1 MSGPFRE
8 PLPRLQGVQER
19 CSPELPRME
28 NPLASHPSTQLISG
42 PAPRRS
48 QDLPA
53 QLSLEQGWPRGMQP
67 SQLQGARRWE
77 GLLLGSELCCH
88 RFETLHDFC
97 TRGPTL
103 SSRTGPRSSAVSPA
117 PTQVGAEQS
126 GHGLTC
132 WDPDHQESILL
143 PTVGCKALLPRPAFE
158 HVLSNFRCTGKGY
171 FRYQDRFLAAK
182 PKLQNPGAQ
191 SPYLKSSEA
200 RPRGGGGGA

>member
-1 MSGPFRE
+1 MVPFESPSPDCRGFRRAA
-8 PLPRLQGVQER
+8 RLSCQGWR
-19 CSPELPRME
+19 TPWP
-28 NPLASHPSTQLISG
+28 PTPSTQLISG

-53 QLSLEQGWPRGMQP
+53 QLSLEQGWPRGVQP
-67 SQLQGARRWE
+67 SQLQGGRRWE

-88 RFETLHDFC
+88 RFESLHDFC

-103 SSRTGPRSSAVSPA
+103 SSHTGPHSSAVSPA
-117 PTQVGAEQS
+117 PTQVGAGQS
-126 GHGLTC
+126 GHRLTC
-132 WDPDHQESILL
+132 WDPDHQQSILL

-200 RPRGGGGGA
+200 RPQGGGGGA

>member
-1 MSGPFRE
+1 MVPFESPSPHCRGFRRGA
-8 PLPRLQGVQER
+8 RLSCQGWR
-19 CSPELPRME
+19 TPWP
-28 NPLASHPSTQLISG
+28 SHPSTQLISG

-53 QLSLEQGWPRGMQP
+53 QLSLEQGWPWGVPP
-67 SQLQGARRWE
+67 SQLQGGRCWE

-97 TRGPTL
+97 TRGSTL
-103 SSRTGPRSSAVSPA
+103 SSRTGPRNSAVSLA

-126 GHGLTC
+126 GHRLTC

-143 PTVGCKALLPRPAFE
+143 PTVSCKALLPWPAFE
-158 HVLSNFRCTGKGY
+158 RVLSNFRCTGKGY

-182 PKLQNPGAQ
+182 SKLQNPGAQ

-200 RPRGGGGGA
+200 RPWGGGGGA